1 MTQTKRSNRP
11 THAVYVVE
19 GEGENAYWTKIGSA
33 WAHEDGDGLNVQLVA
48 LPMNGRIVIR
58 KPKAQSHEGTGQ

>member
-1 MTQTKRSNRP
+1 MKQTKRSNRP
-11 THAVYVVE
+11 THTVYVVE
-19 GEGENAYWTKIGSA
+19 GEGESAYWTKIGSA

-58 KPKAQSHEGTGQ
+58 KPKPQTEAGGQ